1 MTREDLI
8 REKLNEVLLNQQ
20 PFNKDTEQGVFNK
33 ITAPL
38 VALEDDL
45 RELMQSET
53 SEEISAIIGKLETN
67 ATITDADM
75 ELIRHWVVGDAKSY
89 VKMENDYLGWLD
101 ELNRL
106 FLVLKDLQF
115 LFVKNLQDKKLTLEN
130 MGKISGTA
138 RDAVRVIGDIIYYKQ
153 QEERITNFENAS
165 KDLDSDNKLI
175 IADILRQK
183 LASDQ
188 F

>member
-20 PFNKDTEQGVFNK
+20 PFNKDTEQGAFNK
-33 ITAPL
+33 ITVPL
-38 VALEDDL
+38 VSIENDL

-53 SEEISAIIGKLETN
+53 SEEISAIIGKLESN
-67 ATITDADM
+67 ATITDSDM
-75 ELIRHWVVGDAKSY
+75 ELIRLWVVGDAKSY
-89 VKMENDYLGWLD
+89 VKMENDYLDWLD

-106 FLVLKDLQF
+106 FLVLKDLQ
-115 LFVKNLQDKKLTLEN
+115 DKQLTLEN
-130 MGKISGTA
+130 MGKISGTT
-138 RDAVRVIGDIIYYKQ
+138 RDAIRVIGDIIYFKQ
-153 QEERITNFENAS
+153 QEERIANFENAS

-175 IADILRQK
+175 IANILKQK
-183 LASDQ
+183 LVSDQ

>member
-1 MTREDLI
+1 MPREDLI
-8 REKLNEVLLNQQ
+8 KENLKEVLLNQQ

-33 ITAPL
+33 ITASL
-38 VALEDDL
+38 VALENDL

-53 SEEISAIIGKLETN
+53 SEEISAIISKLETN

-75 ELIRHWVVGDAKSY
+75 ELIRFWVVGDAKAY
-89 VKMENDYLGWLD
+89 LKMENDYLGWLD
-101 ELNRL
+101 ELDRL
-106 FLVLKDLQF
+106 FLVLKDLQ
-115 LFVKNLQDKKLTLEN
+115 DKQLTLEN
-130 MGKISGTA
+130 MGKISGTV
-138 RDAVRVIGDIIYYKQ
+138 RDAIRVIGDIIYFKQ

-165 KDLDSDNKLI
+165 KDLNSDNKLI
-175 IADILRQK
+175 VANILKQK

>member
-1 MTREDLI
+1 
-8 REKLNEVLLNQQ
+8 
-20 PFNKDTEQGVFNK
+20 
-33 ITAPL
+33 
-38 VALEDDL
+38 
-45 RELMQSET
+45 
-53 SEEISAIIGKLETN
+53 
-67 ATITDADM
+67 
-75 ELIRHWVVGDAKSY
+75 
-89 VKMENDYLGWLD
+89 
-101 ELNRL
+101 
-106 FLVLKDLQF
+106 
-115 LFVKNLQDKKLTLEN
+115 

>member
-89 VKMENDYLGWLD
+89 VQMENDYLGWLD

-106 FLVLKDLQF
+106 FLVLKDLQ
-115 LFVKNLQDKKLTLEN
+115 DKQLTLEN

>member
-38 VALEDDL
+38 VALENDL

-53 SEEISAIIGKLETN
+53 SEEISAIIGKLESN

-75 ELIRHWVVGDAKSY
+75 ELIRLWVVGDAKSY
-89 VKMENDYLGWLD
+89 VQMENDSLGWLD

-106 FLVLKDLQF
+106 FLVLKDLQ
-115 LFVKNLQDKKLTLEN
+115 DKQLTLEN
-130 MGKISGTA
+130 MGKISGTT
-138 RDAVRVIGDIIYYKQ
+138 RDAIRVIGDIIYFKQ
-153 QEERITNFENAS
+153 QEERIANFENAS

-175 IADILRQK
+175 IANILKQK

>member
-1 MTREDLI
+1 MTREELI
-8 REKLNEVLLNQQ
+8 REQLNEVLLNQL

-38 VALEDDL
+38 VALENDL

-75 ELIRHWVVGDAKSY
+75 ELIRLWVVGDAKSY
-89 VKMENDYLGWLD
+89 VQMENDYLDWLD

-106 FLVLKDLQF
+106 FLVLRD
-115 LFVKNLQDKKLTLEN
+115 LQDKQLTIEN

-138 RDAVRVIGDIIYYKQ
+138 RDAIRVLGDIIYFKQ

-165 KDLDSDNKLI
+165 KDLDSDNKFI
-175 IADILRQK
+175 IADILKQK

>member
-1 MTREDLI
+1 MTRKDLI

-20 PFNKDTEQGVFNK
+20 PFDKDTEQGVFNK

-38 VALEDDL
+38 VALENDL

-53 SEEISAIIGKLETN
+53 SEEISAIIGKLESN

-75 ELIRHWVVGDAKSY
+75 ELIRLWVVGDAKSY
-89 VKMENDYLGWLD
+89 VQMENDYLGWLD

-106 FLVLKDLQF
+106 FLVLKDLQ
-115 LFVKNLQDKKLTLEN
+115 DKKLTLEN

-138 RDAVRVIGDIIYYKQ
+138 RDAIRVIGDIIYFKQ
-153 QEERITNFENAS
+153 QQERIANFESAS

-175 IADILRQK
+175 IADILKQK

>member
-1 MTREDLI
+1 MPREDLI
-8 REKLNEVLLNQQ
+8 RENLNEVLLNQQ
-20 PFNKDTEQGVFNK
+20 PFNRDTEQGVFNK
-33 ITAPL
+33 ITASL
-38 VALEDDL
+38 VALENDL

-75 ELIRHWVVGDAKSY
+75 ELIRFWVVGDAKSY
-89 VKMENDYLGWLD
+89 VKMENDYLDWLD

-106 FLVLKDLQF
+106 FLILKDLQ
-115 LFVKNLQDKKLTLEN
+115 DKQLILEN

-138 RDAVRVIGDIIYYKQ
+138 RDAIRVIGDIIYFKQ

-165 KDLDSDNKLI
+165 KDLNSDNKLI
-175 IADILRQK
+175 IANILKQK